1 MQTICFIDID
11 STLVE
16 NRFSRRALGALLQ
29 EIRDQTGIPVADLAH
44 EMSRENERRQREDP
58 DNPLTMDWDD
68 IIEQIAARHGASL
81 SQRGIDLWRAY
92 AHPDAIDVLDEAPS
106 MLARLRDM
114 GCTLVVATKGLS
126 KYQDPILQVTGLAAY
141 FDDVLTPD
149 RTGYLKTSPDF
160 YARYTA
166 DRADKR
172 FVQIGDHYYDDVIC
186 PVRNGF
192 ISVLRFPLG
201 QVEEAEGRSL
211 SAEVLAWRAADPL
224 ERVAL
229 LEQHTARL
237 PTFPKDGTDVRPH
250 AVVQSLQEIPALLER
265 LA

>member
-11 STLVE
+11 STLIE
-16 NRFSRRALGALLQ
+16 NRFSRRALGALFQ
-29 EIRDQTGIPVADLAH
+29 EIHEQTGIPIIELVG
-44 EMSRENERRQREDP
+44 EMTRENERRQREDP

-68 IIEQIAARHGASL
+68 IIERIAARHGVSL
-81 SQRGIDLWRAY
+81 TQRGIDLWRAY
-92 AHPDAIDVLDEAPS
+92 AHPDAIDVLDDAPS
-106 MLARLRDM
+106 VLARLRDM

-149 RTGYLKTSPDF
+149 RTGYLKTSPGF
-160 YARYTA
+160 FARYTA
-166 DRADKR
+166 ERAGKR
-172 FVQIGDHYYDDVIC
+172 FIQIGDHYVDDVIC

-192 ISVLRFPLG
+192 VSVLRFPLG
-201 QVEEAEGRSL
+201 QLEEAEGRAL
-211 SAEVLAWRAADPL
+211 SADVQAWRAADPL

-237 PTFPKDGTDVRPH
+237 PTFPKGGADVRPH
-250 AVVQSLQEIPALLER
+250 AVVQSLQEVPELLKR
-265 LA
+265 IF